1 MHMKSHISAVALS
14 AALLTAPHLALAQ
27 GLDLG
32 VNVGGDSGI
41 NVDAG
46 VDVENGLDIGADVGI
61 GESND
66 NVVDL
71 DIGGTSDG
79 GSDSSNSLVDVDL
92 GVGGGSSGSGAGPNG
107 GTLIDLGGD
116 LLDAD
121 VNLLNGSS
129 GGSNNLVNGDIRIA
143 ALDGTARAD
152 AMLELI
158 ENPNLA
164 DIDLDAS
171 VDDRAVSIVSAAD
184 LFDEAALADIELAVN
199 AGGEGRTELLD
210 ALSASVELG
219 TILESEGVD
228 LSDVLA
234 VQVAEN
240 GATEVIV
247 LDRPVEVAALGDDG
261 DLADATV
268 EDLAELDV
276 DLLSDEELA
285 EIDLA
290 LLPEDARSRA
300 VVRLL
305 ESSETP
311 QPGALPQGELVTI
324 DLGAI
329 TDDTAIADVDAAL
342 TTGEDDL
349 PELTADIDLLDRLD
363 EAGIAPEAVAALRIG
378 ADDDLLVFV
387 DSGVDDTL
395 TASIGAGD
403 ADDGTGTGGSADD
416 GSDGGSSDEGD
427 TGTDASAGNDD
438 GNGAGGG
445 SDAGTGGSGTST
457 GVAAAGSVVGTL
469 PATRVGA
476 GFSIAALSCET
487 GILAMANGSDASP
500 QAIASADSLELVR
513 VEGCERSLVDAEI
526 GVIHD
531 AIDANPAISSTLEGA
546 GIPLDQVI
554 GATVQGDTVTLFLDR
569 TAS

>member
-1 MHMKSHISAVALS
+1 
-14 AALLTAPHLALAQ
+14 ALLTAPHLALAQ

-71 DIGGTSDG
+71 DIGGTSDS

-92 GVGGGSSGSGAGPNG
+92 GVGGGSSGPGAGPNG

-164 DIDLDAS
+164 DINLDAS

-199 AGGEGRTELLD
+199 AGGEGRTELPD

-219 TILESEGVD
+219 AVLESEGVD

-363 EAGIAPEAVAALRIG
+363 EAGI
-378 ADDDLLVFV
+378 
-387 DSGVDDTL
+387 
-395 TASIGAGD
+395 
-403 ADDGTGTGGSADD
+403 
-416 GSDGGSSDEGD
+416 
-427 TGTDASAGNDD
+427 
-438 GNGAGGG
+438 
-445 SDAGTGGSGTST
+445 
-457 GVAAAGSVVGTL
+457 
-469 PATRVGA
+469 
-476 GFSIAALSCET
+476 
-487 GILAMANGSDASP
+487 
-500 QAIASADSLELVR
+500 
-513 VEGCERSLVDAEI
+513 
-526 GVIHD
+526 
-531 AIDANPAISSTLEGA
+531 
-546 GIPLDQVI
+546 
-554 GATVQGDTVTLFLDR
+554 
-569 TAS
+569 